1 MKEHWKVQNCCLI
14 PQPGAEPA
22 RPILQD
28 ARFCQTR
35 DFCESRSLL
44 KISNVR
50 TWRET
55 MQETVQEYTERLLS
69 YSEGKDP
76 LRSQQAAPIKLAALL
91 KGKTGKQLT
100 SRPAPDKWSVAEI
113 VAHLADAELA
123 ISWRLRQVLANNAIP
138 IQAYDQD
145 LWAKTFNY
153 ARRDPRQSLANFRTL
168 REANI
173 ALLKSVP
180 RKLWDNYGV
189 HAERGNES
197 VNHVVKMV
205 AGHDLNHLRQVE
217 AILKNSKEKN
227 GRQKKRA

>member
-1 MKEHWKVQNCCLI
+1 
-14 PQPGAEPA
+14 
-22 RPILQD
+22 
-28 ARFCQTR
+28 
-35 DFCESRSLL
+35 
-44 KISNVR
+44 
-50 TWRET
+50 
-55 MQETVQEYTERLLS
+55 MQETVQEYTQRLLS
-69 YSEGKDP
+69 YSQGKDP

-100 SRPAPDKWSVAEI
+100 RRPAPDKWSIAEI

-123 ISWRLRQVLANNAIP
+123 IGWRLRQVLATNAIP

-153 ARRDPRQSLANFRTL
+153 ARRDPRESLANFRTL
-168 REANI
+168 REANV

-205 AGHDLNHLRQVE
+205 AGHDLNHLLQVE
-217 AILKNSKEKN
+217 AILKNGKEKN
-227 GRQKKRA
+227 SKAKNGREKKRA